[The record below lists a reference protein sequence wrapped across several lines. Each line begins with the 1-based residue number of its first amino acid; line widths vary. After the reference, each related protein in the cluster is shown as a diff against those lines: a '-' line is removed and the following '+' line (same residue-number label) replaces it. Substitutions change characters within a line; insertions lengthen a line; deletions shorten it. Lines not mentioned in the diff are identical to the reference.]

1 MGKQQREKLSWLVL
15 LGSPILIVV
24 TLVWAAGLLGRGV
37 WRLAQQSRLQ
47 STQPQLQPK
56 NFAQVQN
63 VPAGVFRYGG
73 SDAWALIRLRI
84 DSEIQSERPEF
95 QLRYVNVN
103 HNPNL
108 SKTAIEML
116 LSDRLTILQA
126 SRPLHQAE
134 LTQAKQRGF
143 KLKQIPVAMDGIAI
157 VVNPQL
163 KIPGLTLDQ
172 LRAIYS
178 GKIRNWQQLGGPNLQ
193 IQPLSHPTK
202 NSDTSEFFVS
212 DVLNGGAFGSN
223 IKYVSTATEAI
234 RYLTLNPG
242 GIYYGSAAKVAP
254 QCSIAAIPLGRN
266 SGEFIYPYQQPLVSA
281 SECPK
286 RRNRVNTE
294 VFQTGQYPITRYL
307 YVVIK
312 QNNSIEEQA
321 GTAYTNF
328 LLATQGQELLAR
340 EGFVRIR

>member
-1 MGKQQREKLSWLVL
+1 MGKQQREKLSWVVL

-24 TLVWAAGLLGRGV
+24 TLLWAATLLGRGV
-37 WRLAQQSRLQ
+37 WRLTNQPMQ
-47 STQPQLQPK
+47 STQTQLQAE

-63 VPAGVFRYGG
+63 VPTGVFRYGG

-84 DSEIQSERPEF
+84 DSEIQAERPEF
-95 QLRYVNVN
+95 QLRYVNIN
-103 HNPNL
+103 HN
-108 SKTAIEML
+108 SDSQTAIEL
-116 LSDRLTILQA
+116 LLGDRLTLIQTG
-126 SRPLHQAE
+126 RPLHAAEFAQA
-134 LTQAKQRGF
+134 QQRGF
-143 KLKQIPVAMDGIAI
+143 KLRQTPVAMDGIAV
-157 VVNPQL
+157 VVNPKL
-163 KIPGLTLDQ
+163 KIPRLTLDQ

-178 GKIRNWQQLGGPNLQ
+178 GKIRNWQQLGGPNLA
-193 IQPLSHPTK
+193 IQPLTHPVK
-202 NSDTSEFFVS
+202 SSDTSEFFVS
-212 DVLNGGAFGSN
+212 DILNGAAFGTN
-223 IKYVSTATEAI
+223 IKYISTSTEAI

-254 QCSIAAIPLGRN
+254 QCAIAAIPLGRS
-266 SGEFIYPYQQPLVSA
+266 SGEFIHPFQEPLVPA

-294 VFQTGQYPITRYL
+294 VFQAEQYPITRYL
-307 YVVIK
+307 YIVVK

-328 LLATQGQELLAR
+328 LLTKQGQELLAQ